1 MVIITTIT
9 AAAEPTNKW
18 DGGRVRRGEVGLP
31 SPVLGVRV
39 SPPPREICE
48 NIGADGCNLELKI
61 SSLIFKQ
68 KHSNVHQLPTSK
80 LPSLTT
86 DFSQLSFSN

>member
-1 MVIITTIT
+1 V
-9 AAAEPTNKW
+9 P
-18 DGGRVRRGEVGLP
+18 RGSRLTLP
-31 SPVLGVRV
+31 SFGSPGITP
-39 SPPPREICE
+39 PPPREICE